1 MVHQQRSVTIMTGIS
16 GVAASHLA
24 HTLATRLV
32 GEWSV
37 VSLEDFLAEADR
49 NIRGDESKQ
58 YIVEILNQPEPA
70 LESLWLEAFRLA
82 KTAVGRALSNSSVLF
97 TLHATWLSPES
108 TSITAGSDPQSLG
121 QVDWNV
127 SKVINFI
134 DDVYDCYE
142 RLSGQGGILRRQKGK
157 TLDKEVLDLLL
168 LLEWREAEFRQSQQ
182 IARALSVNGTTV
194 PTYMVAVKHP
204 LATIVRLVESADPN
218 TVYLSHPIT
227 LLRTAQGGIGSH
239 PLIDEIQTTAA
250 ILRRSEIVL
259 FEPTAIDERRF
270 NFDTADEPLLSE
282 RWPAFVDIN
291 GDEESALF
299 ERDRDQPFKRL
310 LLANERFGKD
320 IPGAVKILEDR
331 IDRQINWRDRQL
343 VIQSN
348 SLVVLRPFARDSGV
362 VSGGVRVEAELH
374 AGLARVGRYAT
385 GAERFFDTEDRAYR
399 LHLSRLA
406 FDVSAVSE
414 GAVIDRI
421 SHIYDEIYID
431 EVQDLTGCDLRIVE
445 QLMHQSNLD
454 IYLVGDVRQSV
465 FDTNPRD
472 PNLKQ
477 YRGVKMVDWFELHR
491 ASGLLEIKHQTETW
505 RSNQAIADFSDAIFP
520 ATFKFDATVSR
531 QVDVTGHDGVFAISE
546 TDVSKYMTRYSPQL
560 LRASK
565 STARESDLPFR
576 NFGKVKGLTFDRVLI
591 YPTSAIARFLT
602 DGTGL
607 KDSSACGLYV
617 AVTRARHSVAFV
629 VSNPAHTNLIP
640 WHM

>member
-374 AGLARVGRYAT
+374 AGLARVVGQQRYRGVVFHPAEDERKRLFGAILSVLIERLLDEDDQQLSSETLAELVREDLLEFINSSVESIRPDDHT
-385 GAERFFDTEDRAYR
+385 GLR
-399 LHLSRLA
+399 SLA
-406 FDVSAVSE
+406 
-414 GAVIDRI
+414 I
-421 SHIYDEIYID
+421 
-431 EVQDLTGCDLRIVE
+431 
-445 QLMHQSNLD
+445 
-454 IYLVGDVRQSV
+454 SV
-465 FDTNPRD
+465 FDRLEAAGISAAL
-472 PNLKQ
+472 PNKYASQENLGIAEATAYGEDQ
-477 YRGVKMVDWFELHR
+477 LRAFSLDLAAAVRGFPDAFTEPYR
-491 ASGLLEIKHQTETW
+491 
-505 RSNQAIADFSDAIFP
+505 
-520 ATFKFDATVSR
+520 
-531 QVDVTGHDGVFAISE
+531 
-546 TDVSKYMTRYSPQL
+546 RYSFRPFAAFFEVLDRSHLDRRQAGSVIAEQL
-560 LRASK
+560 RLIS
-565 STARESDLPFR
+565 SD
-576 NFGKVKGLTFDRVLI
+576 
-591 YPTSAIARFLT
+591 
-602 DGTGL
+602 
-607 KDSSACGLYV
+607 
-617 AVTRARHSVAFV
+617 
-629 VSNPAHTNLIP
+629 
-640 WHM
+640 